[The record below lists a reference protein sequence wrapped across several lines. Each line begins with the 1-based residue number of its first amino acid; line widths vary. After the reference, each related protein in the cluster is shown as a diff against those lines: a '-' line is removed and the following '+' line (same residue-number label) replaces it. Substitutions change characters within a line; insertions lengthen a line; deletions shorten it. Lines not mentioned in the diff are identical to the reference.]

1 MTPKNEFGC
10 LPTAIGSMPQT
21 DPKEACSLVAKYLP
35 ALPAWPQLPKRSRLE
50 NMYVQFSEGFPGL
63 VLEGDKIRVERTAEF
78 DNQLEQLY
86 NAASEDNPDN
96 YSISAEYAAGLHA
109 FLALKEQHP
118 KMVKGQITGPITWG
132 LCVTDREQRGILYD
146 DLLAEALAKFL
157 RLKAMWQERFL
168 RQISPETVI
177 FVDEPYLTSLGT
189 AFVSI
194 PNEQVT
200 ILLEEVLSGI
210 KGLKGVHCCGS
221 TDWSLLLKS
230 STDILSFDAYNYAD
244 SLSCYPAEVKAFIE
258 RGSSIAWGIVPNEE
272 GALGRESLASLYD
285 RLGEA
290 MAQFT
295 REGIPFKQL
304 VAQGLL
310 TPSCTLAS
318 LSVEAAIRA
327 LELLAELSAKVRRKY
342 ST

>member
-1 MTPKNEFGC
+1 MSPKIEFNC

-35 ALPAWPQLPKRSRLE
+35 DLPAWPQLPRRSQRE

-63 VLEGDKIRVERTAEF
+63 VLEGDKVYVDRTADF
-78 DNQLEQLY
+78 DSQLEQLY
-86 NAASEDNPDN
+86 NADSEDKPDD
-96 YSISAEYAAGLHA
+96 YGISAEYAAGLHA
-109 FLALKEQHP
+109 FLALKERRP
-118 KMVKGQITGPITWG
+118 GMVKGQLTGPITWG

-168 RQISPETVI
+168 HQISPNTVI

-189 AFVSI
+189 AFVSV

-200 ILLEEVLSGI
+200 TLLEEVFSGI

-230 STDILSFDAYNYAD
+230 STDILSFDAYDYAD
-244 SLSCYPAEVKAFIE
+244 SLSCYPAEVKAFLE
-258 RGSSIAWGIVPNEE
+258 RGGSIAWGIIPNTEE
-272 GALGRESLASLYD
+272 ASTGESVASLYD

-290 MAQFT
+290 MAPFT

-304 VAQGLL
+304 IAQGLL

-318 LSVEAAIRA
+318 MSNEAAVHA
-327 LELLAELSAKVRRKY
+327 LELLAELSARLRAKY
-342 ST
+342 TP